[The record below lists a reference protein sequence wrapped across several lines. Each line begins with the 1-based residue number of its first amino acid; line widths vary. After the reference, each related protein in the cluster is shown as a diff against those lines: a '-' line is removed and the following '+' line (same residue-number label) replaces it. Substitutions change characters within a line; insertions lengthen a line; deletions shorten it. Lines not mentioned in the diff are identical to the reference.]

1 MRFWSSGGLLTSEGR
16 LSVSLT
22 KKNQPLQTG
31 LSRHHYH
38 HLLLV
43 GGSSSETV
51 SLREWCVLGNE
62 KKRFLYMVY
71 GSRSIQFP
79 QKVCYLCCDCIIAGE
94 YAGSGMEL

>member
-1 MRFWSSGGLLTSEGR
+1 M
-16 LSVSLT
+16 T

-51 SLREWCVLGNE
+51 SLREQVCVWGMRRRSFGVCVLAPAVFSFLR
-62 KKRFLYMVY
+62 RFV
-71 GSRSIQFP
+71 IFA
-79 QKVCYLCCDCIIAGE
+79 VVV
-94 YAGSGMEL
+94 